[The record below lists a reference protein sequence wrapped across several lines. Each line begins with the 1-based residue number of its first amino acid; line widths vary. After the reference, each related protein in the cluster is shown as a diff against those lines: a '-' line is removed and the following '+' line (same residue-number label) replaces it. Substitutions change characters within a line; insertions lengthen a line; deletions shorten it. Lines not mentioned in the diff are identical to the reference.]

1 MIRTGIST
9 AAGVAVLLGVLA
21 AGVAV
26 AVAVLGADAAQLR
39 AIAFAAGM
47 AGLAA
52 VAGWCMGR
60 WGRGR
65 AAGLAV
71 AGGLA
76 ATLVRLLPVL
86 VALGWILTHREGVG
100 AGRADMLLVVFY
112 LVLLATDVLLN
123 MMGGHEPPLDRRGTT
138 SN

>member
-21 AGVAV
+21 AAV
-26 AVAVLGADAAQLR
+26 AAAVVNLGADSVQLR

-52 VAGWCMGR
+52 VSGWCMGR

-65 AAGLAV
+65 PAGLAV

-86 VALGWILTHREGVG
+86 AALGWILTHREGVG
-100 AGRADMLLVVFY
+100 AGRADMLLVIFY

-123 MMGGHEPPLDRRGTT
+123 IFGGPEPPRDRGGTT